1 MSRSRRKNLVFPVCC
16 NGDTQKPWKK
26 HINRIFRRKAKV
38 RLDTSIDENG
48 EVLKDY
54 FFRDRNKQKFAD
66 IWLSPSDGF
75 HTMEMLSYDEWS
87 QLKREDAAGVARA
100 SLSRWGKHYNSKH
113 TTYDEYVSDFKRKII
128 TK

>member
-1 MSRSRRKNLVFPVCC
+1 MSRSRRKNLVFPVCH
-16 NGDTQKPWKK
+16 NGDTAKPWKK
-26 HINRIFRRKAKV
+26 YINRIFRRKAKV

-87 QLKREDAAGVARA
+87 QLKREDADEVVRA
-100 SLSRWGKHYNSKH
+100 SMSRWGKHYNSNH
-113 TTYDEYVSDFKRKII
+113 TTYNQYVADFKRKII

>member
-1 MSRSRRKNLVFPVCC
+1 MSRSRRKNLVFPICC
-16 NGDTQKPWKK
+16 TGDTQKPWKK

-38 RLDTSIDENG
+38 RLDTSIGENG

-87 QLKREDAAGVARA
+87 QLKREDEAGVARA
-100 SLSRWGKHYNSKH
+100 SLSRWGKYYNSSH
-113 TTYDEYVSDFKRKII
+113 TTYDQYVADFKRKII

>member
-1 MSRSRRKNLVFPVCC
+1 MSRSKRKNLVFPICC
-16 NGDTQKPWKK
+16 NGDTQKPWKQ

-38 RLDTSIDENG
+38 RLESSIDENG

-54 FFRDRNKQKFAD
+54 FFRDRNKRKFAD
-66 IWLSPSDGF
+66 VWLSPSDGK
-75 HTMEMLSYDEWS
+75 HTMEMLAYDEWF
-87 QLKREDAAGVARA
+87 QLKREDETGINRSAM
-100 SLSRWGKHYNSKH
+100 SRWGSFYDSNH